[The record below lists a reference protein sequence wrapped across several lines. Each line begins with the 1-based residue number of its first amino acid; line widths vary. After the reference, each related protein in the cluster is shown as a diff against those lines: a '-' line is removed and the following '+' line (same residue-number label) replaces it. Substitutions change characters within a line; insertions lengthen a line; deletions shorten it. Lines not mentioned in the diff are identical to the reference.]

1 MSKTNVVATR
11 RRLLLGIPAG
21 ALFCLG
27 CRNASIVPSEEA
39 AQEPAEE
46 KHKFLTDS
54 GMTVE
59 EVFQFA
65 FTNNLIPLLKSL
77 ALEMDQD
84 KFIEALKTASARNT
98 EQMIATMTKDL
109 PSRDFAAFTE
119 FSKNIME
126 EFPYNKALTYE
137 ITEAT
142 DTTLEFKYTE
152 CLFAKTF
159 RDADAADIGYAV
171 LCSPSPMFARAFNE
185 NIKLSNPKNLL
196 KGDEVCIERSVFEV

>member
-1 MSKTNVVATR
+1 MSKTKVVAAR
-11 RRLLLGIPAG
+11 RKLLLGIPAG
-21 ALFCLG
+21 ALFCFG
-27 CRNASIVPSEEA
+27 CRNASVVPSEED

-46 KHKFLTDS
+46 KHKFLLDS

-84 KFIEALKTASARNT
+84 KFIEALKTASARNI
-98 EQMIATMTKDL
+98 EQMITTVAKDL

-119 FSKNIME
+119 FTKNFLS

-142 DTTLEFKYTE
+142 ENTLEIKYTE

-159 RDADAADIGYAV
+159 RDADAADMGYAI
-171 LCSPSPMFARAFNE
+171 LCSPTPTFARTFNE
-185 NIKLSNPKNLL
+185 KITMTNPKNLM
-196 KGDEVCIERSVFEV
+196 KGDDVCIERSVLEV